1 MIAIAKPQPKQRS
14 GWQQGFLAMMPRIVR
29 SAQIAFRYLDSDAR
43 EEVVQEVLVSAMLAY
58 IRLFERKKIEV
69 AYPSALARFAIAQYR
84 VGRRVSTKEN
94 CNDVLSPL
102 ARRKKNIRVV
112 SLSGGK
118 RTRGSWRELLPEN
131 KIVGPAETAAA
142 RIDIT
147 DWFNSLSTH
156 DRELAKALSLGCTTQ
171 EVANQFRVS
180 SPRISQ
186 KRRELLESWQ
196 AFQGE
201 DSVGVLKAKGKD
213 LSPLDLLINHQERQN
228 FGSGTTTQS
237 AQTVH

>member
-1 MIAIAKPQPKQRS
+1 
-14 GWQQGFLAMMPRIVR
+14 
-29 SAQIAFRYLDSDAR
+29 
-43 EEVVQEVLVSAMLAY
+43 
-58 IRLFERKKIEV
+58 
-69 AYPSALARFAIAQYR
+69 
-84 VGRRVSTKEN
+84 
-94 CNDVLSPL
+94 
-102 ARRKKNIRVV
+102 
-112 SLSGGK
+112 
-118 RTRGSWRELLPEN
+118 LLPEN

-156 DRELAKALSLGCTTQ
+156 DRELAKALSLGSSTK
-171 EVANQFRVS
+171 EVAKQFQVS

-186 KRRELLESWQ
+186 KRRELFESWQ

-201 DSVGVLKAKGKD
+201 DSVAVLKGKGKSS
-213 LSPLDLLINHQERQN
+213 SPLDILIDHQERQN